1 LAITVFFRN
10 GQTIKL
16 DASNVRHVI
25 FHSGSTGGGSNAI
38 LCYAERGSGETEEG
52 RFLLS
57 EISGYAIG
65 KVEEVTPASTPRRQ
79 RK

>member
-1 LAITVFFRN
+1 LAVTVFFKN

-16 DASNVRHVI
+16 DGSKVRHVI
-25 FHSGSTGGGSNAI
+25 FHSGRTGGGSNAI

-57 EISGYAIG
+57 EISGYALG
-65 KVEEVTPASTPRRQ
+65 DVKEVTPPSTPRRQ
-79 RK
+79 